1 MRLRKHPRMLSTR
14 SPTFKHGTV
23 KSTENALIGDLTLL
37 SMQGPDAEA
46 FAQSQTMNDVQGL
59 AVGHWHWNGWLNAKG
74 RVLALFALARPAPGE
89 LLLVVLDES
98 ALALRDGL
106 QRFVFRSKV
115 RLVVRDDLG
124 AFAEAAEAP
133 SPLEARDRC
142 MQEADGG
149 LILDLSTEHGARR
162 LRIAAR
168 GDHAIDAD
176 ATRRWREAD
185 LRHGLP
191 RWPAGREHG
200 WTPHMLSLDR
210 LKAFSTR
217 KGCYPG
223 QEIVARTHF
232 LGQSKRQAWWL
243 DGVGLATGQAVS
255 DAEGRSTGEVVEATA
270 DGRGALAV
278 AALPAAGPVVGAHGP
293 ALASPPLTGLARPA

>member
-1 MRLRKHPRMLSTR
+1 MLSTR

-23 KSTENALIGDLTLL
+23 KSTENALIGDISLL

-46 FAQSQTMNDVQGL
+46 FAQSQTMNDVL
-59 AVGHWHWNGWLNAKG
+59 ALPVGHWHWNGWLSAKG
-74 RVLALFALARPAPGE
+74 RVLALFALARLAPGD
-89 LLLVVLDES
+89 LLLAVLDEPAES
-98 ALALRDGL
+98 LREDL

-115 RLVVRDDLG
+115 RLAVRDDLG
-124 AFAEAAEAP
+124 AFAELGTADVATDP
-133 SPLEARDRC
+133 ARDRC
-142 MQEADGG
+142 LEAPEGG
-149 LILDLSTEHGARR
+149 PVLDFRSHHEARR
-162 LRIAAR
+162 MRIAPR
-168 GDHAIDAD
+168 NGLPIDGE
-176 ATRRWREAD
+176 ATRLWREAD

-191 RWPAGREHG
+191 RWSTDREHG

-243 DGVGLATGQAVS
+243 DGDGLATGERVA
-255 DAEGRSTGEVVEATA
+255 DTEGRPVGEIVEATR

-278 AALPAAGPVVGAHGP
+278 AALAAPGPVLVAGSP
-293 ALASPPLTGLARPA
+293 ATASPPLTGMARPD

>member
-1 MRLRKHPRMLSTR
+1 MLSTR

-23 KSTENALIGDLTLL
+23 KSTETALIGDLTLL

-46 FAQSQTMNDVQGL
+46 FAQSQTMNDVQAL

-98 ALALRDGL
+98 AHALRDGL

-124 AFAEAAEAP
+124 AFAGTPDSPGPFDAP
-133 SPLEARDRC
+133 DRC
-142 MQEADGG
+142 VTGADGS
-149 LILDLSTEHGARR
+149 LTLDVGTPHAARW

-168 GDHAIDAD
+168 GDHPIDTE
-176 ATRRWREAD
+176 ATRHWRETD

-191 RWPAGREHG
+191 RWASGREHG

-210 LKAFSTR
+210 LKAFSIR

-243 DGVGLATGQAVS
+243 DGIGLQAGQPVL
-255 DAEGRSTGEVVEATA
+255 DAAGRPLGEVVDATG
-270 DGRGALAV
+270 DGLGALAV
-278 AALPAAGPVVGAHGP
+278 AALPTTGAIQCADGL
-293 ALASPPLTGLARPA
+293 AQASPPLTGLARPA

>member
-1 MRLRKHPRMLSTR
+1 MRLRKHPWMLSTR

-23 KSTENALIGDLTLL
+23 KSTENALIGDITLL

-46 FAQSQTMNDVQGL
+46 FAQSQTMNDVQAL

-74 RVLALFALARPAPGE
+74 RVLALFAVARPAPGE

-98 ALALRDGL
+98 AHALRDGL

-115 RLVVRDDLG
+115 RLTVRDDLG

-133 SPLEARDRC
+133 GPLDTRDRC
-142 MQEADGG
+142 IQAADGG
-149 LILDLSTEHGARR
+149 LILDVSTEQVARR

-255 DAEGRSTGEVVEATA
+255 DAEGRSIGEVVEATA

-278 AALPAAGPVVGAHGP
+278 AALPSAGPVGGIHGP
-293 ALASPPLTGLARPA
+293 ALASVPLTGLARPA

>member
-1 MRLRKHPRMLSTR
+1 MLSTR

-23 KSTENALIGDLTLL
+23 NFPESSLIGDVSFLAI
-37 SMQGPDAEA
+37 QGPDAEA
-46 FAQSQTMNDVQGL
+46 FAQSQLMNDVL
-59 AVGHWHWNGWLNAKG
+59 ALPVGHWHWNGWLNAKG
-74 RVLALFALARPAPGE
+74 RVLALFALARIAPGD
-89 LLLVVLDES
+89 LLLALLDEP
-98 ALALRDGL
+98 ADALRDGL
-106 QRFVFRSKV
+106 QRFVFRSKL
-115 RLVVRDDLG
+115 RLTVRDDLG
-124 AFAEAAEAP
+124 AFAEWPGVEPSGVAA
-133 SPLEARDRC
+133 DRLGF
-142 MQEADGG
+142 AGDGS
-149 LILDLSTEHGARR
+149 ITLDCSAAGGTRR
-162 LRIAAR
+162 LRVAPRA
-168 GDHAIDAD
+168 GHAVDSD

-191 RWPAGREHG
+191 RWRSGHEHG

-243 DGVGLATGQAVS
+243 DGDGLQAGQPITGDDGRAVG
-255 DAEGRSTGEVVEATA
+255 DIIEATA

-278 AALPAAGPVVGAHGP
+278 AALPAPGPVRCGDAP

>member
-1 MRLRKHPRMLSTR
+1 MLSTR

-23 KSTENALIGDLTLL
+23 KSTEKAVLGNLGLL

-46 FAQSQTMNDVQGL
+46 FAQSQTMNDVL
-59 AVGHWHWNGWLNAKG
+59 ALPVGHWHWNGWLNAKG
-74 RVLALFALARPAPGE
+74 RVLALFALVRVAPGD
-89 LLLVVLDES
+89 LLLVVLDEP
-98 ALALRDGL
+98 ADALRDGL
-106 QRFVFRSKV
+106 QRFLFRSKV
-115 RLVVRDDLG
+115 RLVVRNDLG
-124 AFAEAAEAP
+124 AFAGRPDAPVAFEAP
-133 SPLEARDRC
+133 DRC
-142 MQEADGG
+142 LAGADGG
-149 LILDLSTEHGARR
+149 VVLDFGSSHVARALHIGPRGGHPVDTE
-162 LRIAAR
+162 
-168 GDHAIDAD
+168 
-176 ATRRWREAD
+176 ATQGWRDAD

-191 RWPAGREHG
+191 RWSQGREHG

-243 DGVGLATGQAVS
+243 DGIGLAAGQSVS
-255 DAEGRSTGEVVEATA
+255 DPEGRTIGEVIEATG

-278 AALPAAGPVVGAHGP
+278 AALPAAGPALAAGGP
-293 ALASPPLTGLARPA
+293 AQASPPLTGLARPA